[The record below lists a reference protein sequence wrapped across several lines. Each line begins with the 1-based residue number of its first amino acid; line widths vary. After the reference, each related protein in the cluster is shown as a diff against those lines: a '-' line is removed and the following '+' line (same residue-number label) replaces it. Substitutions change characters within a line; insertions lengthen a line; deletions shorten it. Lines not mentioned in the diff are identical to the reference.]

1 MNSAHAGPDTAHL
14 SRHRTADDPLA
25 HVPIP
30 VVGAPVP
37 APLPD
42 SLPLPATSAQV
53 AQFVAYRAAACV
65 GADYANLAL
74 LDGARTSL
82 RLFHDS
88 FLDRDIA
95 DRYTD
100 VAVDATYPIA
110 AAVREERVVLL
121 SDIESYRV
129 QFPDIVADTIAAGVR
144 ASASLPLYR
153 SDGTVLGALAFA
165 WSDTTVFSPKLEAAL
180 GAVAVLCV
188 ETVERAERYDADH
201 ELVVAMQRRLLGD
214 LPSLSGIE
222 TAARYLP
229 AIASLAVGG
238 DWYEGLLLGKSR
250 MALVVGDVTGHGI
263 AAAADMALVRG
274 MVSALLHS
282 GVATSDVFSE
292 LSAVL
297 SQRSGLLLATAALVV
312 VDIEHETVTFAT
324 AGHPPPLLRLPDGEV
339 RRLDSANSPL
349 IGGPGGRRR
358 VADIAPFPKGSKLVM
373 YTDGLV
379 ERRDRPVDDGI
390 NLAMS
395 RLHAIADDATGVD
408 IIEVLI
414 GELIN
419 DHVAAD
425 DIALLVVHHAGRVP
439 GDVST

>member
-1 MNSAHAGPDTAHL
+1 
-14 SRHRTADDPLA
+14 
-25 HVPIP
+25 
-30 VVGAPVP
+30 
-37 APLPD
+37 
-42 SLPLPATSAQV
+42 
-53 AQFVAYRAAACV
+53 
-65 GADYANLAL
+65 
-74 LDGARTSL
+74 
-82 RLFHDS
+82 
-88 FLDRDIA
+88 
-95 DRYTD
+95 
-100 VAVDATYPIA
+100 
-110 AAVREERVVLL
+110 VLL

-165 WSDTTVFSPKLEAAL
+165 WTDPTVFNVKLEAAL
-180 GAVAVLCV
+180 RAVGVLCV

-238 DWYEGLLLGKSR
+238 DWYEGLLLGKTR

-425 DIALLVVHHAGRVP
+425 DIALLVVHHTGRMP

>member
-1 MNSAHAGPDTAHL
+1 MGDE
-14 SRHRTADDPLA
+14 PLA
-25 HVPIP
+25 HVPSP
-30 VVGAPVP
+30 VVGVPVP
-37 APLPD
+37 VPLPD
-42 SLPLPATSAQV
+42 SLHLPATSAQV

-65 GADYANLAL
+65 GADYANLAV
-74 LDGARTSL
+74 LDDTRTSL

-88 FLDRDIA
+88 FLDRDMA

-100 VAVDATYPIA
+100 VSVDAGYPIA

-121 SDIESYRV
+121 PDIESYRA
-129 QFPDIVADTIAAGVR
+129 QFPDIVADTMAAGVR

-165 WSDTTVFSPKLEAAL
+165 WTDATVFDPKLEAAVR
-180 GAVAVLCV
+180 AVGVLCV

-201 ELVVAMQRRLLGD
+201 KLVVAMQSRLLGD

-229 AIASLAVGG
+229 ATASLAVGG
-238 DWYEGLLLGKSR
+238 DWYEGLLLGTSR

-292 LSAVL
+292 LSGVL
-297 SQRSGLLLATAALVV
+297 SQRSALLLATVALVV
-312 VDIEHETVTFAT
+312 VDVEQETVTFAT
-324 AGHPPPLLRLPDGEV
+324 AGHPPPLLRLPDGGT

-349 IGGPGGRRR
+349 IGAPGTRRAAD
-358 VADIAPFPKGSKLVM
+358 VASFPVGSKLVM

-379 ERRDRPVDDGI
+379 ERRDRPVNVGI
-390 NLAMS
+390 DLAMS
-395 RLHAIADDATGVD
+395 HLSAVADAATGVD
-408 IIEVLI
+408 VIDLLVA
-414 GELIN
+414 ELV
-419 DHVAAD
+419 DDRGARD
-425 DIALLVVHHAGRVP
+425 DIALIVVHHTGRP
-439 GDVST
+439 PDGATA

>member
-1 MNSAHAGPDTAHL
+1 
-14 SRHRTADDPLA
+14 
-25 HVPIP
+25 
-30 VVGAPVP
+30 
-37 APLPD
+37 
-42 SLPLPATSAQV
+42 
-53 AQFVAYRAAACV
+53 
-65 GADYANLAL
+65 
-74 LDGARTSL
+74 
-82 RLFHDS
+82 
-88 FLDRDIA
+88 
-95 DRYTD
+95 
-100 VAVDATYPIA
+100 
-110 AAVREERVVLL
+110 
-121 SDIESYRV
+121 
-129 QFPDIVADTIAAGVR
+129 
-144 ASASLPLYR
+144 
-153 SDGTVLGALAFA
+153 
-165 WSDTTVFSPKLEAAL
+165 
-180 GAVAVLCV
+180 
-188 ETVERAERYDADH
+188 
-201 ELVVAMQRRLLGD
+201 
-214 LPSLSGIE
+214 
-222 TAARYLP
+222 
-229 AIASLAVGG
+229 
-238 DWYEGLLLGKSR
+238 
-250 MALVVGDVTGHGI
+250 MALVVGDITGHGI

-282 GVATSDVFSE
+282 GVATSAVFSE

-297 SQRSGLLLATAALVV
+297 SQRSALLFATAALVV

-419 DHVAAD
+419 DHVAED
-425 DIALLVVHHAGRVP
+425 DIALLVVHHTGGMP
-439 GDVST
+439 GGDRE

>member
-1 MNSAHAGPDTAHL
+1 M
-14 SRHRTADDPLA
+14 ADDPLA

-30 VVGAPVP
+30 AVGAPVP
-37 APLPD
+37 VPLPD
-42 SLPLPATSAQV
+42 SLPLPATSPQV

-74 LDGARTSL
+74 LDDARASL

-88 FLDRDIA
+88 FLERNMA
-95 DRYTD
+95 GRYTD

-121 SDIESYRV
+121 PDLESYRA
-129 QFPDIVADTIAAGVR
+129 QFPDIVPDTIAAGVR
-144 ASASLPLYR
+144 ASASLPLHR

-165 WSDTTVFSPKLEAAL
+165 WTEATPFNPKLEAAL
-180 GAVAVLCV
+180 RAVGVLCV

-201 ELVVAMQRRLLGD
+201 ELVVAMQRRLLGE
-214 LPSLSGIE
+214 LPSLPGIA

-229 AIASLAVGG
+229 ATASFAVGG
-238 DWYEGLLLGKSR
+238 DWYEGLVLGETR
-250 MALVVGDVTGHGI
+250 MALVVGDITGHGI

-274 MVSALLHS
+274 MVTALLHS

-297 SQRSGLLLATAALVV
+297 SQRTGLLLATAALVV
-312 VDIEHETVTFAT
+312 VDIEHDTVTFAT

-339 RRLDSANSPL
+339 RRLDSANAPI
-349 IGGPGGRRR
+349 IGAPRTRRA
-358 VADIAPFPKGSKLVM
+358 ADVAPFPIGSRLVM

-390 NLAMS
+390 DLAVA
-395 RLHAIADDATGVD
+395 RIRAIADDATGVD
-408 IIEVLI
+408 VIEALI

-419 DHVAAD
+419 GHVAED
-425 DIALLVVHHAGRVP
+425 DIALLVVDHTGCVAG
-439 GDVST
+439 DATT

>member
-1 MNSAHAGPDTAHL
+1 M
-14 SRHRTADDPLA
+14 ADDPLTR
-25 HVPIP
+25 VPIP

-37 APLPD
+37 VPLPD

-74 LDGARTSL
+74 LDGAGTSL

-100 VAVDATYPIA
+100 VGVDATYPIA
-110 AAVREERVVLL
+110 EAVREERVVLL

-165 WSDTTVFSPKLEAAL
+165 WTDPTVFSAKLEAAL
-180 GAVAVLCV
+180 RAVGVLCV

-229 AIASLAVGG
+229 ATASLAVGG
-238 DWYEGLLLGKSR
+238 DWYEGLVLGKTR
-250 MALVVGDVTGHGI
+250 MALVVGDVAGHGI

-282 GVATSDVFSE
+282 GVATPDVFSE

-297 SQRSGLLLATAALVV
+297 SLS
-312 VDIEHETVTFAT
+312 
-324 AGHPPPLLRLPDGEV
+324 
-339 RRLDSANSPL
+339 L
-349 IGGPGGRRR
+349 IH
-358 VADIAPFPKGSKLVM
+358 I
-373 YTDGLV
+373 
-379 ERRDRPVDDGI
+379 
-390 NLAMS
+390 
-395 RLHAIADDATGVD
+395 
-408 IIEVLI
+408 
-414 GELIN
+414 
-419 DHVAAD
+419 
-425 DIALLVVHHAGRVP
+425 
-439 GDVST
+439 

>member
-1 MNSAHAGPDTAHL
+1 M
-14 SRHRTADDPLA
+14 ADDPLA

-30 VVGAPVP
+30 VVGAPV
-37 APLPD
+37 AVPLPD
-42 SLPLPATSAQV
+42 LLPLPATSAQV

-65 GADYANLAL
+65 GANYANLAL

-88 FLDRDIA
+88 FLDRGIA

-129 QFPDIVADTIAAGVR
+129 QFPDIVGDTIAAGVQ

-165 WSDTTVFSPKLEAAL
+165 WTDTTVFNPKLEAAL
-180 GAVAVLCV
+180 RAVGVLCV

-238 DWYEGLLLGKSR
+238 DWYEGLLLGKSQ

-282 GVATSDVFSE
+282 GVATSAVFSE

-324 AGHPPPLLRLPDGEV
+324 AGHPPPLLRLPDGAV

-349 IGGPGGRRR
+349 IGAPGPRR

-390 NLAMS
+390 DLAMS

-419 DHVAAD
+419 DHVAED
-425 DIALLVVHHAGRVP
+425 DIALLVVHHTGRMP